1 MSRQAV
7 AALSR
12 RLRGHVGLG
21 ESRPEAWCTFFVGM
35 VGARSVGLGLIATET
50 GSSALVASTC
60 RRLQRFFQHVDFGPD
75 RAVRIVARL
84 VGSSSACTLALDRTT
99 WKVGT
104 RAT

>member
-1 MSRQAV
+1 M
-7 AALSR
+7 
-12 RLRGHVGLG
+12 
-21 ESRPEAWCTFFVGM
+21 TF
-35 VGARSVGLGLIATET
+35 IATET

-104 RAT
+104 RDVNHLGSVVVVAGFGFRCSGPCSTDRAPA